1 MTLFLKIFLWFWLA
15 MALIVGAVTLV
26 TRTLQTEPIVRQW
39 QVVVGESMNVHSQTA
54 AQIYDAQGK
63 AGLDVFLK
71 RLESSERTSAV
82 GFYRANGER
91 IAGDNLQLDVSNTLR
106 DSLSSG
112 EAEFERF
119 ETYFLIGKATTL
131 ANGETAVLV
140 TQRERPRMSSSYALT
155 TTQIWQIAA
164 VILTAGL
171 LCYALANYL
180 TSPIVKLRHAARQ
193 FAEGDLQTRLNIKR
207 HDELG
212 ALAREF
218 DRMAERI
225 ETLVTSEKRL
235 TQDISHELRSPLARL
250 NVALELARAKSGDG
264 TKTFIERIETESN
277 RLNEMI
283 SRLLVLSKLETGSET
298 FNRTEVNLTKIFE
311 QIVADANFEAQA
323 NGKAVKILDKDAVK
337 IFGNENL
344 LRSAI
349 ENVLRNAV
357 RYTRDE
363 TAVEVKLTRTSKRAV
378 IIVRDYG
385 AGVPEAELA
394 NLFRPFY
401 RVQAARE
408 RKTGGIGL
416 GLAIA
421 ERAVHAHGGTIE
433 AANTENGLAV
443 EIELPTLG

>member
-15 MALIVGAVTLV
+15 MALIAGAVTLV

-39 QVVVGESMNVHSQTA
+39 QVVVGESMKVHSQTA
-54 AQIYDAQGK
+54 AQIFDAQGV

-71 RLESSERTSAV
+71 RLESSDRISAV
-82 GFYRANGER
+82 GFYRASGEQ
-91 IAGDNLQLDVSNTLR
+91 IAGDNLPPDVSGTLR
-106 DSLSSG
+106 NSLLSG

-119 ETYFLIGKATTL
+119 ETYYLIGKTTAL
-131 ANGETAVLV
+131 ANGETAILV
-140 TQRERPRMSSSYALT
+140 TQWERPRMSGGYALT
-155 TTQIWQIAA
+155 TTQVWQIAA

-207 HDELG
+207 RDELG
-212 ALAREF
+212 ELAREF
-218 DRMAERI
+218 DRMAARI

-250 NVALELARAKSGDG
+250 NVALELARAKSNDG
-264 TKTFIERIETESN
+264 TKPLIERIETESN

-298 FNRTEVNLTKIFE
+298 FSRTEVNLTRLFE
-311 QIVADANFEAQA
+311 QVVADANFEAQA
-323 NGKAVKILDKDAVK
+323 NGKSVKILEKDAVK
-337 IFGNENL
+337 VFGNENL

-357 RYTRDE
+357 RYTKDG
-363 TAVEVKLTRTSKRAV
+363 TSVEAELSRANKNAV
-378 IIVRDYG
+378 ISVRDYG
-385 AGVPEAELA
+385 AGVPEAELEK
-394 NLFRPFY
+394 LFRPFY
-401 RVQAARE
+401 RVQMARE

-421 ERAVHAHGGTIE
+421 ERAVHAHDGTI
-433 AANTENGLAV
+433 AAGNTENGLAV
-443 EIELPTLG
+443 EIILPVLG